1 MKNIKK
7 FLSTVLALSM
17 AVSMSAYPVF
27 ARAEG
32 EEIPQ
37 ESIPMGAG
45 RDEDA
50 QEPMMGAGRDE
61 SAAASRVESMEK
73 PEEPMMGAGRDESA
87 AASRVESVEKPEEP
101 MMGAGR
107 DESAAASRV
116 ESVEKPEEPMMGA
129 GRDEDRLSIEE
140 QMEMALSQHPSD
152 EGYKARAIEKAAVAA
167 AIEGS
172 FQLYG
177 SLVDSFVSNCLPFIR

>member
-1 MKNIKK
+1 
-7 FLSTVLALSM
+7 
-17 AVSMSAYPVF
+17 
-27 ARAEG
+27 
-32 EEIPQ
+32 
-37 ESIPMGAG
+37 MGAG

-61 SAAASRVESMEK
+61 SAAASRVESVEK
-73 PEEPMMGAGRDESA
+73 PEKPMMGAGRDESA
-87 AASRVESVEKPEEP
+87 AASRVESVEKPEKP

-116 ESVEKPEEPMMGA
+116 ESVEKPEKPMMGA

-172 FQLYG
+172 FQPYG

>member
-61 SAAASRVESMEK
+61 SADSYKFESEDITKDQMF
-73 PEEPMMGAGRDESA
+73 R
-87 AASRVESVEKPEEP
+87 
-101 MMGAGR
+101 
-107 DESAAASRV
+107 
-116 ESVEKPEEPMMGA
+116 A
-129 GRDEDRLSIEE
+129 GRDEDRLSI
-140 QMEMALSQHPSD
+140 
-152 EGYKARAIEKAAVAA
+152 
-167 AIEGS
+167 
-172 FQLYG
+172 
-177 SLVDSFVSNCLPFIR
+177 

>member
-50 QEPMMGAGRDE
+50 Q
-61 SAAASRVESMEK
+61 
-73 PEEPMMGAGRDESA
+73 
-87 AASRVESVEKPEEP
+87 EP

-172 FQLYG
+172 FQPYG

>member
-50 QEPMMGAGRDE
+50 Q
-61 SAAASRVESMEK
+61 
-73 PEEPMMGAGRDESA
+73 
-87 AASRVESVEKPEEP
+87 EP